1 MKRKGLLQTAYT
13 LTAVLLLAAGCL
25 PEDFSGGQG
34 EPLPEGKYPVTFT
47 ATGLPVAPQTRA
59 TVDGEWAPENKVC
72 ISSAVYGERAYVPKN
87 INGNTATLEAAS
99 DETPFFWQNTS
110 ETKQVSA
117 WYFGTGYNATLPTS
131 WSVQADQSADGFEK
145 SDFLYAPARSI
156 SYNPLSA
163 KDNSLTFYHQT
174 AKVVINIRN
183 DGQFLTDASQVQSV
197 SINNVK
203 LLGLFSEPPSGSNH
217 GLVPYPYAS
226 SSGIITAKKLAMP
239 NTGVNFGNGNMS
251 ESALAS
257 YEALVIPQQVTPGEE
272 YIGIEVNG
280 TVFYYKAEAGKN
292 ILNGGHIHTYNITRK
307 GDKLQMGTISS
318 EINWEKG
325 DSGEG
330 SFTVPIQK
338 SVAQ

>member
-1 MKRKGLLQTAYT
+1 M
-13 LTAVLLLAAGCL
+13 LLLAAGCL

-47 ATGLPVAPQTRA
+47 ATGLPVAPQTRGTA
-59 TVDGEWAPENKVC
+59 DGEWAAENKIRVRMFG
-72 ISSAVYGERAYVPKN
+72 YGDKTYVPVD
-87 INGNTATLEAAS
+87 IDGNKATLEAAS
-99 DETPFFWQNTS
+99 GEPPFYWQNTGDI
-110 ETKQVSA
+110 KVSA
-117 WYFGTGYNATLPTS
+117 WYLGSGEANSSLPGSWTVAT
-131 WSVQADQSADGFEK
+131 DQSAEGFEK

-156 SYNPLSA
+156 AYKPLPG

-197 SINNVK
+197 TINHVK
-203 LLGLFSEPPSGSNH
+203 LLGLFSEPTSGSNH
-217 GLVPYPYAS
+217 GLVPYSYAS
-226 SSGIITAKKLAMP
+226 SSGIITAKKLATP

-257 YEALVIPQQVTPGEE
+257 YEALVIPQTVTPGEE
-272 YIGIEVNG
+272 FIGIEVNG

-307 GDKLQMGTISS
+307 GDKLQMGTVNS

-325 DSGEG
+325 EGGEG
-330 SFTVPIQK
+330 IRN
-338 SVAQ
+338 